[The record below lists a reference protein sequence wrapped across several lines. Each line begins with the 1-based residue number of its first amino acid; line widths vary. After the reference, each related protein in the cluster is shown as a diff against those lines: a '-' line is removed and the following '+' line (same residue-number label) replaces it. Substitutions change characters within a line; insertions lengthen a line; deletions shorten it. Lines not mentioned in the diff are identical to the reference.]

1 MTDLQAL
8 DVESVLECGQGL
20 VDSSSLAMDE
30 LGARIGQTW
39 PLPGINSCY
48 SSARICKQESARF
61 AD

>member
-1 MTDLQAL
+1 VTDLQAL

-30 LGARIGQTW
+30 LGARMGKPTHS
-39 PLPGINSCY
+39 LALTYGI
-48 SSARICKQESARF
+48 ALQESARF

>member
-20 VDSSSLAMDE
+20 VDSSSLAMVE

-39 PLPGINSCY
+39 PHSLALTAVI
-48 SSARICKQESARF
+48 AQQESARF